1 MMRVFLLLL
10 LFAPL
15 LFSASIPL
23 GAEEVRPASI
33 DAEAAGGLAKANNAF
48 ARDLYGVLKK
58 GKGNLLFSPYSIQSA
73 LLMAREG
80 AAAETA
86 AQMDRVLH
94 LGGLERGKAWRA
106 LRDSLRPSRLGY
118 GWGRGNRSRTTYEL
132 NVANAVWAQKRYFVK
147 NDFLTPLRDVYRAP
161 LQRVDFADAA
171 RASRTLNAWAARETR
186 NKIRQIA
193 APGAIDPLTRL
204 ALTNA
209 VYFKAAWANEFAQ
222 ANTKRA
228 DFFGPG
234 GVRSKA
240 SLMRCQ
246 DQYAYAEVDGVQIL
260 WLPYLMGETAMVV
273 FLPRA
278 RDGLKALEES
288 YCAGRLDGWFKAM
301 KSLEV
306 DVSLP
311 RFKFAAQYELKD
323 ALAALGMPDA
333 LSLAKADFS
342 RVSDKENICIGAVL
356 HKAFISVD
364 EEGTEAAAVTAT
376 MMPASAMPGT
386 PENPIKFRADHP
398 FLFQITHKKTGAT
411 LFSGRV
417 TRP

>member
-1 MMRVFLLLL
+1 
-10 LFAPL
+10 
-15 LFSASIPL
+15 
-23 GAEEVRPASI
+23 
-33 DAEAAGGLAKANNAF
+33 
-48 ARDLYGVLKK
+48 
-58 GKGNLLFSPYSIQSA
+58 
-73 LLMAREG
+73 
-80 AAAETA
+80 
-86 AQMDRVLH
+86 
-94 LGGLERGKAWRA
+94 
-106 LRDSLRPSRLGY
+106 
-118 GWGRGNRSRTTYEL
+118 
-132 NVANAVWAQKRYFVK
+132 
-147 NDFLTPLRDVYRAP
+147 
-161 LQRVDFADAA
+161 
-171 RASRTLNAWAARETR
+171 
-186 NKIRQIA
+186 
-193 APGAIDPLTRL
+193 
-204 ALTNA
+204 
-209 VYFKAAWANEFAQ
+209 
-222 ANTKRA
+222 
-228 DFFGPG
+228 
-234 GVRSKA
+234 
-240 SLMRCQ
+240 
-246 DQYAYAEVDGVQIL
+246 
-260 WLPYLMGETAMVV
+260 
-273 FLPRA
+273 
-278 RDGLKALEES
+278 
-288 YCAGRLDGWFKAM
+288 M